1 MSLISILFLNKG
13 GGGSHKIL
21 NCRVYGI
28 LSMELVVW
36 LNLWLIGVGNFVIGS
51 KWKKLKRIIEFETL
65 KWILGEL
72 RIWLLCWLWYFN
84 NIENA

>member
-65 KWILGEL
+65 KWSFMVENFRG
-72 RIWLLCWLWYFN
+72 
-84 NIENA
+84 IENLAIVLIMIF